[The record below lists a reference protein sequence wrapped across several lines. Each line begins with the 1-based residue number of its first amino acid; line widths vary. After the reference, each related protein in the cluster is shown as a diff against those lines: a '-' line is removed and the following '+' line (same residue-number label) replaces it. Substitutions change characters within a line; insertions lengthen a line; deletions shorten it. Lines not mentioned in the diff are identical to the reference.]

1 MREVGERWGRGGGED
16 VPGGGCD
23 MEGAALCPVYPC
35 GYDTTDQS
43 DALFFAQ
50 KTPPLLLL
58 LLLLCM
64 LLLCMLLCLLERGRS
79 VFMYYNTH
87 VIRLGLEHAL

>member
-1 MREVGERWGRGGGED
+1 
-16 VPGGGCD
+16 

-43 DALFFAQ
+43 DAFIFAQ

-58 LLLLCM
+58 LCMLLCM
-64 LLLCMLLCLLERGRS
+64 LLRLLERGRS
-79 VFMYYNTH
+79 VFMYIIIHT
-87 VIRLGLEHAL
+87 